1 MYEKII
7 SELKKIEEKND
18 VRIIYACESGSR
30 AWGFP
35 SKDSDYDVRFIYIH
49 PVDWYLSIHE
59 KRDVI
64 EMPINDLLDINGW
77 DIRKALKL
85 FRKSNPPFLEWL
97 ESPIVYLERYT
108 ITQKMREL
116 GNLGF
121 SPLSC
126 LYHYLSIAKGNF
138 RKYLQGDNVRVKKY
152 FYALRPILAC
162 KWIEERNTM
171 PPMEFA
177 LLLNTMLPNGNLVDE
192 IQDLLVK
199 KKSGEELDYGPHIRS
214 INEFL
219 DEHIQHF
226 DHYLKSVGKKQPVE
240 EIVFDS
246 IFREALREVWL

>member
-1 MYEKII
+1 MNEKII
-7 SELKKIEEKND
+7 SELKQIEENND

-77 DIRKALKL
+77 DIRKSLKL

-116 GNLGF
+116 DNLGF

-138 RKYLQGDNVRVKKY
+138 RKYLQSDIVRVKKY
-152 FYALRPILAC
+152 FYALRSILAC

-171 PPMEFA
+171 PPMEFQ
-177 LLLNTMLPNGNLVDE
+177 LLLNTVLPNGNLVDD
-192 IQDLLVK
+192 IQDLLVR
-199 KKSGEELDYGPHIRS
+199 KKSGEELDYGQQVKS
-214 INEFL
+214 INIFL

-226 DHYLKSVGKKQPVE
+226 DHYLKSVVKKQPAD
-240 EIVFDS
+240 EIMFDN

>member
-1 MYEKII
+1 MHEKII
-7 SELKKIEEKND
+7 SELKQIEEKND

-49 PVDWYLSIHE
+49 SVDWYLSIHE

-77 DIRKALKL
+77 DIRKSLKL

-108 ITQKMREL
+108 ITQKMRDL

-138 RKYLQGDNVRVKKY
+138 RKYLQGDVVRVKKY
-152 FYALRPILAC
+152 FYTLRPILAC
-162 KWIEERNTM
+162 MWIEERNTM
-171 PPMEFA
+171 PPMEFQ
-177 LLLNTMLPNGNLVDE
+177 LLLNTVLPNGNLVDE
-192 IQDLLVK
+192 IQDLLVR
-199 KKSGEELDYGPHIRS
+199 KKSVEELDYGPQIKS

-226 DHYLKSVGKKQPVE
+226 DLYLKSVGKKQPAE
-240 EIVFDS
+240 EIKFDN
-246 IFREALREVWL
+246 IFRDALREVWL

>member
-1 MYEKII
+1 MHEKII
-7 SELKKIEEKND
+7 SELKQIEEKND

-77 DIRKALKL
+77 DIRKSLKL

-97 ESPIVYLERYT
+97 ESPIVYLEKYT
-108 ITQKMREL
+108 ITQKMREF

-162 KWIEERNTM
+162 KWIEEKNTM
-171 PPMEFA
+171 PPMEFQ
-177 LLLNTMLPNGNLVDE
+177 LLLDTVLTNGNLVDE
-192 IQDLLVK
+192 IQDLLVR
-199 KKSGEELDYGPHIRS
+199 KKSGEELDYGPKIRS

-219 DEHIQHF
+219 DGNIQHF
-226 DHYLKSVGKKQPVE
+226 DLYLKSIGKKQPAE
-240 EIVFDS
+240 ETVFDN
-246 IFREALREVWL
+246 IFRDALREVWL